1 MRQAEREGMW
11 AACRTLDCS
20 RAPHSTF
27 IYLPH
32 PCHTA
37 TLQASFIYLMRGS
50 IQTQLNAYPLYTPA
64 ATWVPSSNLP
74 CPGQCFSLTYFTF
87 ISTSVA
93 VCWLQL
99 LFDRRRSLVT

>member
-1 MRQAEREGMW
+1 MGSLQDPRLQQGPA
-11 AACRTLDCS
+11 LDLYIS
-20 RAPHSTF
+20 PPP
-27 IYLPH
+27 LPH
-32 PCHTA
+32 CHTPGLHPSPPLRA
-37 TLQASFIYLMRGS
+37 AFIYLMRGS